1 MLESSKRQIPYDEQ
15 YHLAMMT
22 RQQYLLRSLRLGHEG
37 SNKNAPTCHANDRP
51 PVHHCM
57 TSSARPST
65 DGGIVRPSALAL
77 LSLTTNSNFVGCS
90 MGRSAGLAPSR
101 ILSTK

>member
-1 MLESSKRQIPYDEQ
+1 MLESSKRQIPYNEQ

-65 DGGIVRPSALAL
+65 DGGIVSPSALAVL
-77 LSLTTNSNFVGCS
+77 RLITNSYFVGCS
-90 MGRSAGLAPSR
+90 TGRSPGFVPLR
-101 ILSTK
+101 ILST